1 MQSPRSAARAGA
13 RLALALSLLVLA
25 CAPAALAGDKD
36 WKPIDPTHL
45 AMKEPAV
52 EKDADA
58 EVVFWE
64 VRVSYEDNGG
74 QPSTVLSHYVRIK
87 IFNERGRDAQSKVD
101 LPELKFR
108 GRNIKI
114 KDIAGR
120 TVKPDGQI
128 VELKKED
135 VYQRDLVKAS
145 GVKLKA
151 RSFALPGVE
160 PGSLIEYRWRE
171 VRDGITSYERFDFS
185 RDIPVQSVTY
195 YIKPYGDALV
205 DSEGRSV
212 GLRAQTFHGN
222 MTPFA
227 KKDGFYVTSMTNV
240 PAFREEP
247 KMPPPYAV
255 RPWMLAFYGTGSK
268 LPQPQQFWSDYAR
281 KLGAG
286 YKSRLKAGDE
296 VKKAAAEQT
305 AGAQTDDEK
314 LERLFKFVRSHVK
327 KVTDDALGLTP
338 DQLKKIKENKSPT
351 DTLKRGMG
359 DGWDINYLFGALA
372 QGAGFEVRMAA
383 ASDREDIFF
392 DPEFPDDYFIN
403 PTSIAVRVGDKWRLF
418 DPGTTYTTFGMLR
431 WQEEGQQTLIADEKA
446 PAWVMS
452 PVSPPHKSVEK
463 RTAKLKLADDGT
475 LEGDVRIEYTGHI
488 AADVKEYYDDDSPAQ
503 REESV
508 KNQVKRH
515 FGTADVTDVKME
527 NVTDPDKP
535 IAYSFHVRVPGY
547 AQRTGKR
554 LFLKPAF
561 FQNGEGP
568 MFTTTTRRHLVYFHY
583 PWAEQDEV
591 ELSIPEGFALDNA
604 EAPAPFGSGSLTQ
617 YKPSLGVTDDG
628 RVLIYKR
635 SFFFGGG
642 NHENGAALV
651 FPTTSYPQLKTYFDQ
666 VSTQDGHTI
675 ALKQGAPAPAT
686 GAQK

>member
-1 MQSPRSAARAGA
+1 MQAPRLNTRAGA
-13 RLALALSLLVLA
+13 CLALVLALLALA
-25 CAPAALAGDKD
+25 APALAGDKD
-36 WKPIDPTHL
+36 WKPVDPAHL

-74 QPSTVLSHYVRIK
+74 MPSTVLNHYVRIK

-101 LPELKFR
+101 IPEIKFR
-108 GRNIKI
+108 GRGIKI

-120 TVKPDGQI
+120 TIKPDGTI

-135 VYQRDLVKAS
+135 VYERDIVKAS

-171 VRDGITSYERFDFS
+171 VRDGISYYERFDFS

-195 YIKPYGDALV
+195 YIKPYNESLI
-205 DSEGRSV
+205 DSTTGKPV
-212 GLRAQTFHGN
+212 GLRAQTFHGDT
-222 MTPFA
+222 TPFV
-227 KKDGFYVTSMTNV
+227 KRDGYYITSMANV

-247 KMPPPYAV
+247 RMPPPYAV
-255 RPWMLAFYGTGSK
+255 RPWMLAFYGTGNK
-268 LPQPQQFWSDYAR
+268 FPEPQQFWAGYAR
-281 KLGAG
+281 KVAAD
-286 YKSRLKAGDE
+286 YKSRMKVSDE

-305 AGAQTDDEK
+305 AGAQTDLEK
-314 LERLFKFVRSHVK
+314 LERLFNFVRSHVK

-338 DQLKKIKENKSPT
+338 DQLKKIKENKSPG

-359 DGWDINYLFGALA
+359 DGWDIDYLFGALA
-372 QGAGFEVRMAA
+372 QAAGFEVRMAI
-383 ASDREDIFF
+383 ASDRGDTFF
-392 DPEFPDDYFIN
+392 DPGFPDDYFVN

-446 PAWVMS
+446 PAWIMS
-452 PVSPPHKSVEK
+452 PVSAPQKSLEK
-463 RTAKLKLADDGT
+463 RTARLRLADDGT

-488 AADVKEYYDDDSPAQ
+488 AADVKENYDDDSPAE

-508 KNQVKRH
+508 RKQVKAH
-515 FGTADVTDVKME
+515 YGTAEVTDVKME

-535 IAYSFHVRVPGY
+535 IAYSFHLRVPGY

-561 FQNGEGP
+561 FQSGEGP
-568 MFTTTTRRHLVYFHY
+568 MFPTAARRHLVYFHY
-583 PWAEQDEV
+583 PWAEQDNV
-591 ELSIPEGFALDNA
+591 EIDLPDGFALDNA
-604 EAPAPFGSGSLTQ
+604 DAPAPIGSGELTQ
-617 YKPSLGVTDDG
+617 YKPSLAVTTDG
-628 RVLIYKR
+628 KKLIYR
-635 SFFFGGG
+635 RTFFFGGG
-642 NHENGAALV
+642 NLDNGATLI
-651 FPTTSYPQLKTYFDQ
+651 FPTTSYAQLKNYFDQ
-666 VSTQDGHTI
+666 INTQDGHTI
-675 ALKQGAPAPAT
+675 ALKQGAPATAT